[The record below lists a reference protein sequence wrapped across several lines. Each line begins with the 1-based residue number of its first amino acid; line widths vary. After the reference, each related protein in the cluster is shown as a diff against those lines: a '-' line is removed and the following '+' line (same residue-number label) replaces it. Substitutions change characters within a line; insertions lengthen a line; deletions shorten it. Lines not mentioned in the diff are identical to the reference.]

1 MKREEAISCLKEI
14 SAVYIDAS
22 AVTLS
27 LSKPTEASIGYQLQI
42 KAPSASADINAI
54 KHIINKRK
62 LALREEN
69 ESIVI
74 YEPKV

>member
-14 SAVYIDAS
+14 SAVYINAS

-27 LSKPTEASIGYQLQI
+27 LSEPSEASIGYQLQI
-42 KAPSASADINAI
+42 KAQTALVDINTI
-54 KHIINKRK
+54 KRIVKKHK

-69 ESIVI
+69 ESMVI

>member
-1 MKREEAISCLKEI
+1 MSQYGDFRNIEL
-14 SAVYIDAS
+14 

-42 KAPSASADINAI
+42 KAPSALDDINAI
-54 KHIINKRK
+54 KYIINKRK
-62 LALREEN
+62 LALKEEN

-74 YEPKV
+74 YDTKSLNVLGVYF

>member
-14 SAVYIDAS
+14 SAVYINAS
-22 AVTLS
+22 AVTLN
-27 LSKPTEASIGYQLQI
+27 LSKPIEASIGYQLQI
-42 KAPSASADINAI
+42 KTQTALVDINTI
-54 KHIINKRK
+54 KHIVKKRK

-69 ESIVI
+69 ESIAI